1 MGFWGAPVRVVN
13 YINRRK
19 TRPVVSVSC
28 LAKPAPAAS
37 LLAVA
42 AAIAVASVAGV
53 SETVLPDGAAPAGI
67 LPFAEAFNHAKV
79 DPVTMRQ
86 GDSRSIVSGTV
97 SRDSNDAEPP
107 VGLFLSDAGGYT
119 ADGTRCSE
127 NGTKTS
133 GLIDDP
139 ECTTAGDFLNQ
150 SADIFL
156 ETVEVETFPA
166 SINSSRFSYRVNLII
181 PWDVPPRADYSL
193 TVGAFLVRAGEQA
206 AIVKQDFN
214 VTVTPALRGQQ
225 GGVATIDSGASVQS
239 NTANLVVGDGPPP
252 PPPPVTPPTTGP
264 VVVPTQ
270 PSFPSGGGGGR
281 GGGGGGGG
289 VGHPV
294 GGPINVDVYSV
305 SWDCNEGYTRIVTSD
320 SDGLDVQVLSA
331 QGKYSPT
338 VAETQDLEG
347 RTIYETDYIPGFF
360 SLKIF
365 VIDGRSLLDITKTVQ
380 TGDACTGS
388 KVFKEYAVRPAPVA
402 MPVDDDEPVMDD
414 DKGLAPF
421 VDPLKDPLTYVAR
434 YVNEES
440 YRDWFE
446 RNYAEE
452 YGTICAAVGLDE
464 GCVEA
469 YKASVA
475 DKAPRDDEQAPP
487 TPREEIVIPP
497 PPPDPDEAMP
507 DEPDVEPE
515 DVAPPAPPPEDDA
528 PDTEDV
534 AEPTADDNGC
544 LIATAAYGTELA
556 PQVQAL
562 REIRDATL
570 LQSGSGAAFMSGFS
584 NAYYAF
590 SPTVADLERES
601 PVFREAIRLLI
612 TPMIATLSVMMPM
625 ADGGSEE
632 SVLLYGIASIVA
644 IAGLYV
650 AAPAY
655 AAHRVRLA
663 LAGRRRS
670 A

>member
-1 MGFWGAPVRVVN
+1 M
-13 YINRRK
+13 
-19 TRPVVSVSC
+19 
-28 LAKPAPAAS
+28 
-37 LLAVA
+37 
-42 AAIAVASVAGV
+42 
-53 SETVLPDGAAPAGI
+53 SETVLPDGAVPAGI

-79 DPVTMRQ
+79 DPVTMKQ
-86 GDSRSIVSGTV
+86 GERRSIVSGTV
-97 SRDSNDAEPP
+97 ETDSNDVDPP
-107 VGLFLSDAGGYT
+107 IALYLSDAGGYR
-119 ADGTRCSE
+119 ADGSMCSE

-150 SADIFL
+150 SADIYPA
-156 ETVEVETFPA
+156 TDEVETFPA
-166 SINSSRFSYRVNLII
+166 SINLTRFSYRVDITI
-181 PWDVPPRADYSL
+181 PWDVPPRPDYSL
-193 TVGAFLVRAGEQA
+193 TVAAYLVRAGEQA

-225 GGVATIDSGASVQS
+225 GGVATIDSGASVQA
-239 NTANLVVGDGPPP
+239 NTANLVVDDTPPP
-252 PPPPVTPPTTGP
+252 PPPPQVTPQPTGP

-320 SDGLDVQVLSA
+320 SEGLDVQVLSA

-347 RTIYETDYIPGFF
+347 RTIYETDYISGFF

-388 KVFKEYAVRPAPVA
+388 KVFKEYGMRPAPVA
-402 MPVDDDEPVMDD
+402 MPVDDDEPAMDDD

-469 YKASVA
+469 YKASIA
-475 DKAPRDDEQAPP
+475 DKEPRDDKPP
-487 TPREEIVIPP
+487 PVPREEIVIPP
-497 PPPDPDEAMP
+497 PPPDPEEEKP
-507 DEPDVEPE
+507 DMPDVEPSE
-515 DVAPPAPPPEDDA
+515 EVTPPAPPEDD
-528 PDTEDV
+528 TEEV

-570 LQSGSGAAFMSGFS
+570 LQSGSGSAFMSGFS
-584 NAYYAF
+584 SAYYAF
-590 SPTVADLERES
+590 SPAVADLERES
-601 PVFREAIRLLI
+601 PVIREAIRLLI

-632 SVLLYGIASIVA
+632 SVLFYGIASIVA

-663 LAGRRRS
+663 LAGRRS